1 MLWNPFQFQWTAT
14 YLKDEGAHAV
24 LEIRKGAFSEFIHF
38 PKSLLPSHLQ
48 PNDAFVLKLEDSASN
63 KQNETA
69 TLQALLKELIR

>member
-14 YLKDEGAHAV
+14 YLKDEETQAV
-24 LEIRKGAFSEFIHF
+24 LEIRKGALSELIHF
-38 PKSLLPSHLQ
+38 PKSLLPAHLQ
-48 PNDAFVLKLEDSASN
+48 AGDIFVLRLEDNASN